1 MKVFIAEKPS
11 LGKAIAAVI
20 GIANMDD
27 GFINCKDGSKVTWG
41 FGHLYEQADPE
52 DYNPMYK
59 SWSFATLPIIPEQW
73 KLRIKR
79 DKKGKEDAGV
89 KKQLNVIK
97 KLLKDCTS
105 VVNAGDP
112 DREGQLLIDEILIEM
127 GNKKPVERIWLA
139 SLDEKSVKKALAELK
154 SNTFYNDLR
163 QAAEARSRADWL
175 SGMNLTRAM
184 TLMARQ
190 AGNDGVFSIGRVQTP
205 TLALV
210 VDRDNL
216 IDNFK
221 PVPYYVPVIQ
231 VKHANGTF
239 RATLQID
246 DNTPGVDDQNRIVDE
261 RAAQSII
268 KAALANPAGNIRSYS
283 ETIKNVAPPMPYS
296 LSLLQKEA
304 SSKLGLSADGVLKA
318 AQNLYESK
326 LTTYP
331 RTDCNFLPEEQFAD
345 ASGILQKLGQAGF
358 KAIGGANSSQ
368 KSKAWN
374 TSKVTAHHGI
384 IPTGQTSSNLSGNEK
399 AIYEM
404 IVNRYIEQFYPDYQY
419 KSQQAISAFANYGW
433 KSEGKSVVAQG
444 WKAVAGGVASDDEQE
459 ENLGVLPVMQKG
471 DAATCVS
478 AEVENKKTT
487 PPPRFTDGTLIEA
500 MAAVHKFVSD
510 PKIKARLKENSGI
523 GTEATRANIL
533 ETLINRDY
541 IKRKGKQLISTDR
554 GKELIKL
561 VPENLKD
568 PGLTALWE
576 DYLEQISTGKL
587 EMDDFLH
594 QQEQMLPKMINLI
607 KNLDF
612 KSPKNTHKCPT
623 CASAL
628 KKWQSKNKKFYYW
641 SCLGD
646 RDHAVFFD
654 RDGKP
659 GEELKRKAGGE

>member
-1 MKVFIAEKPS
+1 M
-11 LGKAIAAVI
+11 GKAIASVI
-20 GIANMDD
+20 GVEKMDD
-27 GFINCKDGSKVTWG
+27 GFINCRDGSKVTWA

-52 DYNPMYK
+52 DYNPVYK
-59 SWSFATLPIIPEQW
+59 RWEFSTLPIIPEQW

-89 KKQLNVIK
+89 KKQLGVIK
-97 KLLKDCTS
+97 KLVKECKT

-154 SNTFYNDLR
+154 SNNLYDDLR
-163 QAAEARSRADWL
+163 QAAEARSKADWL

-190 AGNDGVFSIGRVQTP
+190 SGNDGVFSIGRVQTP
-205 TLALV
+205 TCALV

-221 PVPYYVPVIQ
+221 PIPYYVPVIQ

-239 RATLQID
+239 RAILQID
-246 DNTPGVDDQNRIVDE
+246 DNTPGIDDQNRIVDE
-261 RAAQSII
+261 RAAQQIVR
-268 KAALANPAGNIRSYS
+268 AALASPSGNIKSYT
-283 ETIKNVAPPMPYS
+283 EAIKNVAPPMPYS

-304 SSKLGLSADGVLKA
+304 SSKLGLSAEGVLKA

-345 ASGILQKLGQAGF
+345 AAGILQRLGQSGHQA
-358 KAIGGANSSQ
+358 AGGANSSL

-384 IPTGQTSSNLSGNEK
+384 IPTGQSASNLAGNEK

-419 KSQQAISAFANYGW
+419 KSQQAVSLFAEYQW
-433 KSEGKSVVAQG
+433 KSEGKSMVAQG
-444 WKAVAGGVASDDEQE
+444 WKAVAGGVASDDEPE
-459 ENLGVLPVMQKG
+459 ENLGMLPVMQKG
-471 DAATCVS
+471 DGATCVS

-523 GTEATRANIL
+523 GTEATRANII

-576 DYLEQISTGKL
+576 DYLEQISSGKL
-587 EMDDFLH
+587 GMDDFIR

-623 CASAL
+623 CGSAL
-628 KKWQSKNKKFYYW
+628 KKWQSKNKSFHYW

-646 RDHAVFFD
+646 RNHPVFFD
-654 RDGKP
+654 KEGKP
-659 GEELKRKAGGE
+659 GEELKRKGGGE